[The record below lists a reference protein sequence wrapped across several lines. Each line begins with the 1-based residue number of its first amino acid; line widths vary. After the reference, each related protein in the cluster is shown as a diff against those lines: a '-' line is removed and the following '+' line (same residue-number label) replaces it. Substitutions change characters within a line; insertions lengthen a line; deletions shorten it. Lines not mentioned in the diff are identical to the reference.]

1 MRLIERLELR
11 NAEGCYDRVVLV
23 EDLVD
28 GAGNVPVREIDD
40 HVLITAAF
48 GVGLPSGTAR
58 HIAADWA
65 ALLQFAIWP
74 VDPQFTLQDER
85 PVGRTMPMQRDP
97 LVRRKLEQQVDDPC
111 VLVDA

>member
-48 GVGLPSGTAR
+48 GVGGASSFTTS
-58 HIAADWA
+58 
-65 ALLQFAIWP
+65 AIWY
-74 VDPQFTLQDER
+74 VSSRVTFFGFSS
-85 PVGRTMPMQRDP
+85 GRYS
-97 LVRRKLEQQVDDPC
+97 
-111 VLVDA
+111 